1 MEQIRTQIQPLAHQL
16 KTQIQ
21 PYAEQLKTQ
30 IQPYAEQLKTQI
42 QPYAAQLVQK
52 TEAYSWIN
60 LHAPSVAHPFGL
72 ELWPIFS
79 KVFEKYAGYPAE
91 DFDFI
96 YNKTFMANGY
106 QAVGVII
113 VYYIVIFGGQAL
125 LRAANASAV
134 RLSFLFQ
141 LHNLI
146 LTSVSLMLLLLLVEQ
161 LVPMV
166 VEHGLFWA
174 ICSKQA
180 FAPKLVT
187 LYYLNYLT
195 KYLELIDTVFLILK
209 RKKLLFLHTYHHGAT
224 ALLCYTQLTG
234 RTSVEWVPISLNL
247 GVHVVMYWYYF
258 LSARGIRVWWK
269 EWVTRFQI
277 AQFLI
282 DLVFVYFATYTFYA
296 HKYFNGL
303 LPNKGTCYG
312 TQDAAAYG
320 YLILTSY
327 LVLFISFYIQ
337 SYRSGNSKKKA
348 AAQAAAQVAEEATT
362 AATTGKRVHTTK
374 ATSRKA

>member
-1 MEQIRTQIQPLAHQL
+1 MEEIQSQAKVLVS
-16 KTQIQ
+16 
-21 PYAEQLKTQ
+21 
-30 IQPYAEQLKTQI
+30 
-42 QPYAAQLVQK
+42 QLVTK
-52 TEAYSWIN
+52 AESFPCVNIHT
-60 LHAPSVAHPFGL
+60 PSIEHPFGL

-79 KVFEKYAGYPAE
+79 KAFEAVAGYPAE
-91 DFDFI
+91 QFEFVH
-96 YNKTFMANGY
+96 NKTFLANGY
-106 QAVGVII
+106 QAIGVI
-113 VYYIVIFGGQAL
+113 VAYYIVIFGGQAI
-125 LRAANASAV
+125 LRGVNASPV
-134 RLSFLFQ
+134 RLSLLFQ
-141 LHNLI
+141 LHNLV
-146 LTSVSLMLLLLLVEQ
+146 LTSVSLVLLLLLVEQ

-166 VEHGLFWA
+166 VKHGLLWA
-174 ICSKQA
+174 ICDKQA

-234 RTSVEWVPISLNL
+234 RTSVEWVPIVLNL

-277 AQFLI
+277 IQFLI

-296 HKYFNGL
+296 NKYFDGI

-337 SYRSGNSKKKA
+337 SYRRGASKKKA
-348 AAQAAAQVAEEATT
+348 AAQAAAEVAVSSTSSAVD
-362 AATTGKRVHTTK
+362 KRKHATK

>member
-1 MEQIRTQIQPLAHQL
+1 MEQVVEQVADEFVVTETIPPLLDLIQRTA
-16 KTQIQ
+16 
-21 PYAEQLKTQ
+21 
-30 IQPYAEQLKTQI
+30 
-42 QPYAAQLVQK
+42 
-52 TEAYSWIN
+52 WIKY
-60 LHAPSVAHPFGL
+60 HVPSVEHPFGL

-79 KVFEKYAGYPAE
+79 KAFEKFAGYPAE

-96 YNKTFMANGY
+96 HDKTFLANGY
-106 QAVGVII
+106 QAIGIII
-113 VYYIVIFGGQAL
+113 VYYIIISSGQAI
-125 LRAANASAV
+125 LRAANASP
-134 RLSFLFQ
+134 LKLTFLFQ
-141 LHNLI
+141 LHNLF
-146 LTSVSLMLLLLLVEQ
+146 LTSVSLILLLLLIEQ

-166 VEHGLFWA
+166 AKNGIFWA
-174 ICSKQA
+174 ICSKEA

-195 KYLELIDTVFLILK
+195 KFLELFDTVFLILK
-209 RKKLLFLHTYHHGAT
+209 RKKLLFLHMYHHGAT

-234 RTSVEWVPISLNL
+234 RTSVEWVPITLNL

-258 LSARGIRVWWK
+258 LSSRGIRVWWK

-277 AQFLI
+277 IQFLI

-296 HKYFNGL
+296 HKYFRNI
-303 LPNKGTCYG
+303 LPNMGTCYG

-327 LVLFISFYIQ
+327 LFLFISFYIQ
-337 SYRSGNSKKKA
+337 SYRKGSKKTERA
-348 AAQAAAQVAEEATT
+348 TPVVNGVANGKTT
-362 AATTGKRVHTTK
+362 SAKTNTTK

>member
-1 MEQIRTQIQPLAHQL
+1 MDPAVEQVADEIIVETAVSPLLSLIQSIPW
-16 KTQIQ
+16 IQ
-21 PYAEQLKTQ
+21 Y
-30 IQPYAEQLKTQI
+30 
-42 QPYAAQLVQK
+42 
-52 TEAYSWIN
+52 
-60 LHAPSVAHPFGL
+60 HMPSIEHPFGL

-79 KVFEKYAGYPAE
+79 KAFEGVTGYPAE
-91 DFDFI
+91 NFDFI
-96 YNKTFMANGY
+96 HNKTFMANGY
-106 QAVGVII
+106 QAIGVILA
-113 VYYIVIFGGQAL
+113 YYFIISSGQAI
-125 LRAANASAV
+125 LRALNASPMK
-134 RLSFLFQ
+134 LNFLFQ
-141 LHNLI
+141 LHNLV
-146 LTSVSLMLLLLLVEQ
+146 LTTVSLVLLLLLVEQ

-166 VEHGLFWA
+166 AKNGLFWA
-174 ICSKQA
+174 ICSKEA

-195 KYLELIDTVFLILK
+195 KFLELLDTVFLILK

-234 RTSVEWVPISLNL
+234 RTSVEWVPIALNL

-258 LSARGIRVWWK
+258 LSSRGIRVWWK

-277 AQFLI
+277 IQFLI

-296 HKYFNGL
+296 HKYFNNI

-327 LVLFISFYIQ
+327 LFLFISFYIQ
-337 SYRSGNSKKKA
+337 SYRK
-348 AAQAAAQVAEEATT
+348 
-362 AATTGKRVHTTK
+362 TTK
-374 ATSRKA
+374 KNEKVTVSVEGVSTNGESSGVKSSTTRATSRKA

>member
-1 MEQIRTQIQPLAHQL
+1 MDPVVEQVADELIVESAISPLLEWIEQIP
-16 KTQIQ
+16 
-21 PYAEQLKTQ
+21 
-30 IQPYAEQLKTQI
+30 
-42 QPYAAQLVQK
+42 
-52 TEAYSWIN
+52 WIKYH
-60 LHAPSVAHPFGL
+60 LPSIEHPFGL

-79 KVFEKYAGYPAE
+79 RAFEHVAGYPADQFE
-91 DFDFI
+91 FVH
-96 YNKTFMANGY
+96 NSTFLANGY
-106 QAVGVII
+106 QAVGII
-113 VYYIVIFGGQAL
+113 LVYYFVISSGQAI
-125 LRAANASAV
+125 LRALNASPMK
-134 RLSFLFQ
+134 LNFLFQ
-141 LHNLI
+141 LHNLL
-146 LTSVSLMLLLLLVEQ
+146 LTTVSLVLLLLLIEQ

-166 VEHGLFWA
+166 AQNGLFWA

-195 KYLELIDTVFLILK
+195 KYLELFDTVFLILK

-234 RTSVEWVPISLNL
+234 RTSVEWVPIVLNL
-247 GVHVVMYWYYF
+247 AVHVVMYWYYF
-258 LSARGIRVWWK
+258 LSSRGIRVWWK

-277 AQFLI
+277 IQFLI

-296 HKYFNGL
+296 HKYFDKI

-327 LVLFISFYIQ
+327 LFLFISFYIQ
-337 SYRSGNSKKKA
+337 SYRKGSKKSREAVTTNSK
-348 AAQAAAQVAEEATT
+348 TT
-362 AATTGKRVHTTK
+362 SSTTGSKPNTTR